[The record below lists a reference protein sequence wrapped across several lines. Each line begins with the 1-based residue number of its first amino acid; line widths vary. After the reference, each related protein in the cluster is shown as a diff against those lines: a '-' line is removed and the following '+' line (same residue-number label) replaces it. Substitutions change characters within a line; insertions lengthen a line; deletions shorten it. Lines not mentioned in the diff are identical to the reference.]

1 MNNIDNVKKAMM
13 RAMMVAFKMGADG
26 KVSEYSA
33 AWELSKIVDDLGN
46 EICANV
52 GAAKSDASPA
62 DIMDKITQDPDRFLR
77 GLTIKDRYPGS
88 FIDKESY
95 TIIKVEPKDTWEDWI
110 HGISFQDGKWIYVK
124 GHRSKNGTYVSGK
137 EYREVE
143 IPTWVLNG

>member
-26 KVSEYSA
+26 KSEYSA

-52 GAAKSDASPA
+52 GAAPKSNA
-62 DIMDKITQDPDRFLR
+62 DMMERIAADPDRFLR
-77 GLTIKDRYPGS
+77 GLTIKDRYPR
-88 FIDKESY
+88 IADRERY
-95 TIIKVEPKDTWEDWI
+95 TIIKVSPQDKDMGDERID
-110 HGISFQDGKWIYVK
+110 GVFFEDGKLIWMHGERFK
-124 GHRSKNGTYVSGK
+124 GGKYVSGK

-143 IPTWVLNG
+143 IPTWVRS